1 MVVLGYYQKQTVSII
16 MRLYTYLMIKFVNLY
31 GILFYNGYF
40 FDSDLF
46 LKKENQNKIEISSA
60 LCTRTL
66 EKYPGQKP
74 SENVDHYLSVFSFSF
89 YRSLHC
95 IVEF

>member
-1 MVVLGYYQKQTVSII
+1 
-16 MRLYTYLMIKFVNLY
+16 MIKFVNLY

-89 YRSLHC
+89 
-95 IVEF
+95 IVLYIVLSSFSFSHFVEIIVAVLKKYLVR